1 MPIASLKPIKFLKEV
16 RSELKRVTWPTRQE
30 AIRLTSMV
38 IAVSIVVGIYIG
50 ALDYLF
56 TKIME
61 LLLKI

>member
-1 MPIASLKPIKFLKEV
+1 MMKVKPITFLKEV
-16 RSELKRVTWPTRQE
+16 RSELKRVTWPTRNE
-30 AIRLTSMV
+30 AIRLTSVV

>member
-1 MPIASLKPIKFLKEV
+1 MPLGKIKPITFLKEV
-16 RSELKRVTWPTRQE
+16 RSELKRVTWPTKNE
-30 AIRLTSMV
+30 AIRLTSVV
-38 IAVSIVVGIYIG
+38 ILVSILVGIYIG

>member
-1 MPIASLKPIKFLKEV
+1 MPMANLKPITFLKEV
-16 RSELKRVTWPTRQE
+16 RSELKRVTWPTKKE
-30 AIRLTSMV
+30 AIRLTSVV

-50 ALDYLF
+50 VLDYLF

>member
-1 MPIASLKPIKFLKEV
+1 MANVKPIKFLKEV
-16 RSELKRVTWPTRQE
+16 RSELKRVTWPTKKE
-30 AIRLTSMV
+30 AIRLTSVV

-50 ALDYLF
+50 VLDYLF

>member
-1 MPIASLKPIKFLKEV
+1 MKVKPITFLKEV
-16 RSELKRVTWPTRQE
+16 RSELKRVTWPTRNE
-30 AIRLTSMV
+30 AIRLTSVV

>member
-56 TKIME
+56 TKIMA